1 MHQNALM
8 GSSGSRECAIGRLTS
23 RGEVVKGERGKG
35 GEERVLGLSRIFETL
50 NNILETSS
58 GLSGGRECTI
68 GWLTLLVS
76 VVESPGEEDGEKTV
90 PVLSLMLETSND
102 VLGTHRSVHLVEM
115 KAT

>member
-58 GLSGGRECTI
+58 GLSGECTI